1 MKTIGLLRLSAAG
14 ALTIAAALA
23 PAASAHHAITLNY
36 DPRVTGAIEGEV
48 VEVFWA
54 NPHVHYYLN
63 VAADDGSV
71 RLWDM
76 ETGNLNSMR
85 TRGVGR
91 DTIKVGDRVRATGVL
106 GRDGHSAI
114 LADSLTMEDG
124 RVLWGNP
131 EAVVEAE
138 NYGPDDE

>member
-1 MKTIGLLRLSAAG
+1 MKTLELLVSAAG
-14 ALTIAAALA
+14 ALALAGLAATAAA
-23 PAASAHHAITLNY
+23 AHHAITLNY
-36 DPRVTGAIEGEV
+36 DPRVTGAVEGEV

-54 NPHVHYYLN
+54 NPHVHYYLE
-63 VAADDGSV
+63 VAADDGAV
-71 RLWDM
+71 KLWDM
-76 ETGNLNSMR
+76 EAGNLNSMR
-85 TRGVGR
+85 GRGVAR
-91 DTIKVGDRVRATGVL
+91 ETIKVGDRVRATGVL

>member
-1 MKTIGLLRLSAAG
+1 MKALGLAALTAAG
-14 ALTIAAALA
+14 ALTIASAAT
-23 PAASAHHAITLNY
+23 AHHAITLNY
-36 DPRVTGAIEGEV
+36 DPRVTGVVEGEV

-63 VAADDGSV
+63 VTEEDGAV
-71 RLWDM
+71 QLWDM
-76 ETGNLNSMR
+76 EAGNLNSMR
-85 TRGVGR
+85 TRGVARG
-91 DTIKVGDRVRATGVL
+91 TITVGDRVRATGVL

-124 RVLWGNP
+124 RVLWGDP